1 MTYKTGT
8 MYIEVLRPISIT
20 NENIFKASLVNIV
33 ISTKPSDKRK
43 KESLLEDF
51 SKFINFKPNYN
62 FKNLWKW
69 SVDHPEEFW
78 SKLWDYTKIIGDKG
92 QEIIKYNKIF
102 NKTKF
107 FPDSKLNYAENILK
121 KRSPEIAISFLSEK
135 GFEEEISWEQLYI
148 NVCKFSGYL
157 KSIGLKK
164 GDRVA
169 AYVPNKIESI
179 ISFLACAKN
188 GIIWSSCSP
197 DFGTQGVVDRFKQI
211 APRILITSDHYFYNG
226 KKINI
231 LEKVEGILKQIPSI
245 KKTLVFAYNKKE
257 EMNFKNYFNFEKV
270 LDQTEADES
279 FERFDFNHPIYVL
292 FSSGTTGKPKCITH
306 GAGNVLIEHNK
317 EFMLHCDIR
326 DNEKLFYYTTTG
338 WMMWNWLVG
347 GLATGS
353 SIFLFDGAPVYPKI
367 DILLE
372 YCQNKKINLF
382 GVSAKYIDHLKNE
395 KYNSKNLDLSSIKII
410 TSTGSPLA
418 EESFKYVYDN
428 IKKDVHLASIAGG
441 TDLVGCLVLGNL
453 FSDVYMGEIQGQ
465 SLGIDVDVFT
475 DEGKSVKD
483 GEKGELVVKKPFP
496 SMPVKFWSDDDGQKY
511 HKAYFNRFKNIWHHG
526 DFIER
531 TINNGFIMR
540 GRSDATLNPGGVRIG
555 TAEIYQQVEDI
566 DFITE
571 GLVVGQDYKDDV
583 RIILFITTKNN
594 EDLDD
599 EKIKSIKT
607 KIRKNCSPKHVPSII
622 IKVPDIPRTKSG
634 KIVELAVKKVIQGE
648 TINNK
653 EAIANPE
660 ALKHF
665 ENIAQLK

>member
-1 MTYKTGT
+1 MKNFLW
-8 MYIEVLRPISIT
+8 E
-20 NENIFKASLVNIV
+20 
-33 ISTKPSDKRK
+33 PSSK
-43 KESLLEDF
+43 KKEESLLEDF
-51 SKFINFKPNYN
+51 SKFVNFKSNYN
-62 FKNLWKW
+62 FKTLWKW
-69 SVDHPEEFW
+69 TVDHPEEFW
-78 SKLWDYTKIIGDKG
+78 SKFWDYSKIIGDKG
-92 QEIIKYNKIF
+92 KEIIKYNKIF
-102 NKTKF
+102 NKTQF
-107 FPDSKLNYAENILK
+107 FSDSKLNYAENILK
-121 KRSPEIAISFLSEK
+121 KKTSEVAISFLSEQ
-135 GFEEEISWEQLYI
+135 GFEEEISWNHLY
-148 NVCKFSGYL
+148 NKVCKFSNYL
-157 KSIGLKK
+157 KSLGLKK

-211 APRILITSDHYFYNG
+211 EPSILITSDHYFYNG

-231 LEKVEGILKQIPSI
+231 LEKNEDILKQIPSI

-257 EMNFKNYFNFEKV
+257 EVTLQGHINFDQVLEKADMDETFEK
-270 LDQTEADES
+270 
-279 FERFDFNHPIYVL
+279 FEFNHPIYIL
-292 FSSGTTGKPKCITH
+292 YSSGTTGKPKCITH

-317 EFMLHCDIR
+317 EFMLHCNIKNNDR
-326 DNEKLFYYTTTG
+326 LFYYTTTG

-372 YCQNKKINLF
+372 YCQNKKVNLF

-395 KYNSKNLDLSSIKII
+395 KYSSKNLDLSSIKII

-428 IKKDVHLASIAGG
+428 IKRDVHLASIAGG

-453 FSDVYMGEIQGQ
+453 YSNVYMGEIQGQ

-475 DEGKSVKD
+475 DEGESVKD

-496 SMPVKFWSDDDGQKY
+496 SMPVKFWGDDDGQKY

-531 TINNGFIMR
+531 TLNNGFIMR

-594 EDLDD
+594 EELND
-599 EKIKSIKT
+599 EKINSIKS

-622 IKVPDIPRTKSG
+622 IKVPEIPRTKSG
-634 KIVELAVKKVIQGE
+634 KIVELAVKKVIHGE

-660 ALKHF
+660 ALKYF
-665 ENIAQLK
+665 ENIPQLK

>member
-1 MTYKTGT
+1 MKNFLW
-8 MYIEVLRPISIT
+8 E
-20 NENIFKASLVNIV
+20 
-33 ISTKPSDKRK
+33 PSSKK
-43 KESLLEDF
+43 KEESILEDF
-51 SKFINFKPNYN
+51 SKFVNFKSNYN
-62 FKNLWKW
+62 FKTFWKW
-69 SVDHPEEFW
+69 TVDHPEEFW
-78 SKLWDYTKIIGDKG
+78 SKFWDYSKIIGDKG
-92 QEIIKYNKIF
+92 KEIIKYNKIF
-102 NKTKF
+102 NETKF

-121 KRSPEIAISFLSEK
+121 KKTSEVAINFLSEK
-135 GFEEEISWEQLYI
+135 GFEEEISWDQLY
-148 NVCKFSGYL
+148 NKVCKLSNYL
-157 KSIGLKK
+157 KSLGLKK

-211 APRILITSDHYFYNG
+211 EPSILITSDHYFYNG

-231 LEKVEGILKQIPSI
+231 LEKIEDILKQIPSI

-257 EMNFKNYFNFEKV
+257 EMTLQGHINFDQVLEKANMDETFEK
-270 LDQTEADES
+270 
-279 FERFDFNHPIYVL
+279 FEFNHPIYIL
-292 FSSGTTGKPKCITH
+292 YSSGTTGKPKCITH

-317 EFMLHCDIR
+317 EFMLHCNIKNNDR
-326 DNEKLFYYTTTG
+326 LFYYTTTG

-395 KYNSKNLDLSSIKII
+395 KYSSKNLDLSSIKII

-453 FSDVYMGEIQGQ
+453 YSNVYMGEIQGQ

-475 DEGKSVKD
+475 DEGESVKD

-496 SMPVKFWSDDDGQKY
+496 SMPVKFWGDDDGQKY

-531 TINNGFIMR
+531 TSNNGFIMR

-594 EDLDD
+594 EELDD
-599 EKIKSIKT
+599 EKIKSIKSR
-607 KIRKNCSPKHVPSII
+607 IRKNCSPKHVPSII
-622 IKVPDIPRTKSG
+622 IKVPEIPRTKSG
-634 KIVELAVKKVIQGE
+634 KIVELAVKKVIHGE

-660 ALKHF
+660 ALKYF
-665 ENIAQLK
+665 ENISQLK

>member
-1 MTYKTGT
+1 MEKFLW
-8 MYIEVLRPISIT
+8 V
-20 NENIFKASLVNIV
+20 
-33 ISTKPSDKRK
+33 PSGKRK

-51 SKFINFKPNYN
+51 SKYINIKSNYN
-62 FKNLWKW
+62 FKTLWKW

-78 SKLWDYTKIIGDKG
+78 SKFWDYSKIIGDKG
-92 QEIIKYNKIF
+92 KETIRFNKIF

-107 FPDSKLNYAENILK
+107 FSDSKLNYTENILK
-121 KRSPEIAISFLSEK
+121 KKSLDPAISFLSEK

-148 NVCKFSGYL
+148 KVCKFSNYL

-211 APRILITSDHYFYNG
+211 EPSILITSDHYFYNG

-231 LEKVEGILKQIPSI
+231 LEKIEDILKEIPSI

-257 EMNFKNYFNFEKV
+257 EMNIQNYINFDEV
-270 LDQTEADES
+270 LDQTVADES
-279 FERFDFNHPIYVL
+279 FERFEFNHPIYIL

-353 SIFLFDGAPVYPKI
+353 YIFLFDGAPVYPKI
-367 DILLE
+367 DALLD
-372 YCQNKKINLF
+372 YCQKKKINLF

-418 EESFKYVYDN
+418 EESFKYVYEN
-428 IKKDVHLASIAGG
+428 LKKDVHLTSIAGG

-453 FSDVYMGEIQGQ
+453 YSNVFMGEIQGQ

-496 SMPVKFWSDDDGQKY
+496 SMPVKFWGDDDGQKY
-511 HKAYFNRFKNIWHHG
+511 HKAYFNRFENIWHHG

-555 TAEIYQQVEDI
+555 TSEIYQQVEDI

-571 GLVVGQDYKDDV
+571 GLVVGQDYNDDV
-583 RIILFITTKNN
+583 RIVLFITTKNN
-594 EDLDD
+594 EELDD
-599 EKIKSIKT
+599 EKIKSIKSR
-607 KIRKNCSPKHVPSII
+607 IRKNCSPKHVPSVI
-622 IKVPDIPRTKSG
+622 IKVQKFLEQ
-634 KIVELAVKKVIQGE
+634 KAVKKS
-648 TINNK
+648 K
-653 EAIANPE
+653 
-660 ALKHF
+660 
-665 ENIAQLK
+665 

>member
-1 MTYKTGT
+1 MNKPLWQPS
-8 MYIEVLRPISIT
+8 EKLK
-20 NENIFKASLVNIV
+20 EN
-33 ISTKPSDKRK
+33 
-43 KESLLEDF
+43 SLLKDF
-51 SKFINFKPNYN
+51 CKFINFKSSNN
-62 FKNLWKW
+62 FKEVWQW
-69 SVDHPEEFW
+69 SINNPNEFW
-78 SKLWDYTKIIGDKG
+78 SKFWDYSKIIGDKG
-92 QEIIKYNKIF
+92 SEIIKKDKVF

-107 FPDSKLNYAENILK
+107 FSDSKLNYTENILK
-121 KRSPEIAISFLSEK
+121 KKSDKLAINFLSEK
-135 GFEEEISWEQLYI
+135 GFEENITWNELYEK
-148 NVCKFSGYL
+148 VCKLSSYL
-157 KSIGLKK
+157 KNQNLRK

-179 ISFLACAKN
+179 ICFLACAKN

-197 DFGTQGVVDRFKQI
+197 DFGAQGVIDRFKQI
-211 APRILITSDHYFYNG
+211 EPKIFITCDYYYYNG

-231 LEKVEGILKQIPSI
+231 LNKVQEILKQIPSI
-245 KKTLVFAYNKKE
+245 KKVIAFNYNKKE
-257 EMNFKNYFNFEKV
+257 KESLKNFINFEETLNND
-270 LDQTEADES
+270 LDEV
-279 FERFDFNHPIYVL
+279 FERFEFNHPIYIL

-306 GAGNVLIEHNK
+306 GSGNVLIEHNK

-326 DNEKLFYYTTTG
+326 ENEKLFYYTTTG

-353 SIFLFDGAPVYPKI
+353 SIFLFDGAPVFPKI

-395 KYNSKNLDLSSIKII
+395 KYKSKNLDLSSLKII

-453 FSDVYMGEIQGQ
+453 FSDVHKGEIQGQ

-475 DEGKSVKD
+475 DDGKSTVEGD
-483 GEKGELVVKKPFP
+483 KGELVVKQPFP
-496 SMPVKFWSDDDGQKY
+496 SMPVKFWGDDDGQKY
-511 HKAYFNRFKNIWHHG
+511 HKAYFTRFKNIWHHG

-531 TINNGFIMR
+531 TDKNGFIMR

-555 TAEIYQQVEDI
+555 TSEIYQQVEDI

-571 GLVVGQDYKDDV
+571 GLVVGQDFDDDV
-583 RIILFITTKNN
+583 RIILFVTTKNN
-594 EDLDD
+594 QEIDN
-599 EKIKSIKT
+599 EKIKLIKS
-607 KIRKNCSPKHVPSII
+607 KIRKNCSPKHVPAII
-622 IKVPDIPRTKSG
+622 IKVPEIPRTKSG
-634 KIVELAVKKVIQGE
+634 KIVELAVRQIINGE
-648 TINNK
+648 KINNK

-660 ALKHF
+660 SLQFF
-665 ENIAQLK
+665 EKLPQLKL

>member
-1 MTYKTGT
+1 MKNFLW
-8 MYIEVLRPISIT
+8 E
-20 NENIFKASLVNIV
+20 
-33 ISTKPSDKRK
+33 PSSK
-43 KESLLEDF
+43 KKEESLLEDF
-51 SKFINFKPNYN
+51 SKFVNFKSNYN
-62 FKNLWKW
+62 FKTLWKW
-69 SVDHPEEFW
+69 TVDHPEEFW
-78 SKLWDYTKIIGDKG
+78 SKFWDYSKIIGDKG
-92 QEIIKYNKIF
+92 KEIIKYNKIF
-102 NKTKF
+102 NKTQF
-107 FPDSKLNYAENILK
+107 FSDSKLNYAENILK
-121 KRSPEIAISFLSEK
+121 KKTSEVAISFLSEQ
-135 GFEEEISWEQLYI
+135 GFEEEISWNHLY
-148 NVCKFSGYL
+148 NKVCKFSNYL
-157 KSIGLKK
+157 KSLGLKK

-211 APRILITSDHYFYNG
+211 EPSILITSDHYFYNG

-231 LEKVEGILKQIPSI
+231 LEKNEDILKQIPSI

-257 EMNFKNYFNFEKV
+257 EVTLQGHINFDQVLEKADMDETFEK
-270 LDQTEADES
+270 
-279 FERFDFNHPIYVL
+279 FEFNHPIYIL
-292 FSSGTTGKPKCITH
+292 YSSGTTGKPKCITH

-317 EFMLHCDIR
+317 EFMLHCNIKNNDR
-326 DNEKLFYYTTTG
+326 LFYYTTTG

-372 YCQNKKINLF
+372 YCQNKKVNLF

-395 KYNSKNLDLSSIKII
+395 KYSSKNLDLSSIKII

-428 IKKDVHLASIAGG
+428 IKRDVHLASIAGG

-453 FSDVYMGEIQGQ
+453 YSNVYMGEIQGQ

-475 DEGKSVKD
+475 DEGESVKD

-496 SMPVKFWSDDDGQKY
+496 SMPVKFWGDDDGQKY

-531 TINNGFIMR
+531 TSNNGFIMR

-571 GLVVGQDYKDDV
+571 GLVVGQDYNDDI
-583 RIILFITTKNN
+583 RIVLFITTKNDQ
-594 EDLDD
+594 ELDG
-599 EKIKSIKT
+599 EKIKLIKAR
-607 KIRKNCSPKHVPSII
+607 IRKNCSPKHVPSII
-622 IKVPDIPRTKSG
+622 IKVPEIPRTKSG
-634 KIVELAVKKVIQGE
+634 KIVELAVKKTIHGE

-660 ALKHF
+660 ALKFF
-665 ENIAQLK
+665 ENLPQLK

>member
-1 MTYKTGT
+1 MKKF
-8 MYIEVLRPISIT
+8 LW
-20 NENIFKASLVNIV
+20 
-33 ISTKPSDKRK
+33 KPSDTRR
-43 KESLLEDF
+43 EDSLLEDF
-51 SKFINFKPNYN
+51 SKFINFKSNHN
-62 FKNLWKW
+62 FNDFWKW

-78 SKLWDYTKIIGDKG
+78 SKFWDYSKIIGDKG
-92 QEIIKYNKIF
+92 KVIIKYNKNF
-102 NKTKF
+102 NQTKF
-107 FPDSKLNYAENILK
+107 FPDSRLNYAENILK
-121 KRSPEIAISFLSEK
+121 KKTSEIAISFLSEK
-135 GFEEEISWEQLYI
+135 GFEEEISWDQLF
-148 NVCKFSGYL
+148 NKVCKFSNYL

-211 APRILITSDHYFYNG
+211 EPSILITSDHYFYNG

-231 LEKVEGILKQIPSI
+231 LEKIEDILNQIPSI
-245 KKTLVFAYNKKE
+245 KKTLVFAYNKKVE
-257 EMNFKNYFNFEKV
+257 VNLKEYINFDEV

-279 FERFDFNHPIYVL
+279 FERFEFNHPIYIL
-292 FSSGTTGKPKCITH
+292 YSSGTTGKPKCITH

-367 DILLE
+367 DVLLE

-418 EESFKYVYDN
+418 EDSFKYVYDN
-428 IKKDVHLASIAGG
+428 LKKDVHLASIAGG

-453 FSDVYMGEIQGQ
+453 YSNVFMGEIQGQ

-475 DEGKSVKD
+475 NEGKSVND

-496 SMPVKFWSDDDGQKY
+496 SMPVKFWGDNDGQKY
-511 HKAYFNRFKNIWHHG
+511 YKAYFTRFKNIWHHG

-531 TINNGFIMR
+531 TTNNGFIMR
-540 GRSDATLNPGGVRIG
+540 GRSDTTLNPGGVRIG
-555 TAEIYQQVEDI
+555 TAEIYQQVENI

-571 GLVVGQDYKDDV
+571 GLVVGQDYNDDV
-583 RIILFITTKNN
+583 RIVLFITTKND
-594 EDLDD
+594 EELDD
-599 EKIKSIKT
+599 EKIKTIKT
-607 KIRKNCSPKHVPSII
+607 RIRKNCSPKHVPSLV
-622 IKVPDIPRTKSG
+622 IKVPEIPRTKSG
-634 KIVELAVKKVIQGE
+634 KIVELAVRKVIHGE

-660 ALKHF
+660 SLEFF
-665 ENIAQLK
+665 ENLPQLKL

>member
-1 MTYKTGT
+1 MEKF
-8 MYIEVLRPISIT
+8 LW
-20 NENIFKASLVNIV
+20 
-33 ISTKPSDKRK
+33 KPSDTRK
-43 KESLLEDF
+43 EDSLLEDF
-51 SKFINFKPNYN
+51 SKFLNLKSDQN
-62 FKNLWKW
+62 FKNFWKW

-78 SKLWDYTKIIGDKG
+78 SKFWDYSKIIGDKG
-92 QEIIKYNKIF
+92 KEIIKYNKTF

-121 KRSPEIAISFLSEK
+121 KKTSEIAISFLSEK
-135 GFEEEISWEQLYI
+135 GFEEEISWNQLYDK
-148 NVCKFSGYL
+148 VCKFSSYL

-197 DFGTQGVVDRFKQI
+197 DFGIQGVVDRFKQI
-211 APRILITSDHYFYNG
+211 EPSILITSDHYFYNG

-231 LEKVEGILKQIPSI
+231 LDKIEDILKKIPSI
-245 KKTLVFAYNKKE
+245 KKTLVFAYNKNE
-257 EMNFKNYFNFEKV
+257 VMNLQDHINFDQVIEK
-270 LDQTEADES
+270 TKIDET
-279 FERFDFNHPIYVL
+279 FERFEFNHPIYIL
-292 FSSGTTGKPKCITH
+292 YSSGTTGRPKCITH

-395 KYNSKNLDLSSIKII
+395 KYDSKNLDLSSIKII

-453 FSDVYMGEIQGQ
+453 YSNIYMGEIQGQ

-475 DEGKSVKD
+475 NDGKSVKE

-496 SMPVKFWSDDDGQKY
+496 SMPVKFWGDDDGQKY
-511 HKAYFNRFKNIWHHG
+511 HKAYFNRFENIWHHG

-531 TINNGFIMR
+531 TMNNGFIMR

-555 TAEIYQQVEDI
+555 TSEIYQQVEDI

-571 GLVVGQDYKDDV
+571 GLVVGQDYNDDV
-583 RIILFITTKNN
+583 RIILFITTKND
-594 EDLDD
+594 EKLDE
-599 EKIKSIKT
+599 EKIKTIKSR
-607 KIRKNCSPKHVPSII
+607 IRKNCSPKHVPSII
-622 IKVPDIPRTKSG
+622 IKVPEIPRTKSG
-634 KIVELAVKKVIQGE
+634 KIVELAVRKVIHGE

-660 ALKHF
+660 ALKFF
-665 ENIAQLK
+665 ENIPQLK

>member
-1 MTYKTGT
+1 MEKFLW
-8 MYIEVLRPISIT
+8 V
-20 NENIFKASLVNIV
+20 
-33 ISTKPSDKRK
+33 PSGKRK

-51 SKFINFKPNYN
+51 SKYINIKSNYN
-62 FKNLWKW
+62 FKTLWKW

-78 SKLWDYTKIIGDKG
+78 SKFWDYSKIIGDKG
-92 QEIIKYNKIF
+92 KEIIRFNKIF

-107 FPDSKLNYAENILK
+107 FPDSKLNYTENILK
-121 KRSPEIAISFLSEK
+121 KKSSDPAISFLSEK

-148 NVCKFSGYL
+148 KVCKFSNYL

-211 APRILITSDHYFYNG
+211 EPSILITSDHYFYNG

-231 LEKVEGILKQIPSI
+231 LEKIEDILKEIPSI

-257 EMNFKNYFNFEKV
+257 EINIQNYINFDEI
-270 LDQTEADES
+270 LDQTVADES
-279 FERFDFNHPIYVL
+279 FERFEFNHPIYIL

-367 DILLE
+367 DALLD
-372 YCQNKKINLF
+372 YCQKKKINLF

-418 EESFKYVYDN
+418 EESFKYVYEN
-428 IKKDVHLASIAGG
+428 LKKDVHLASIAGG

-453 FSDVYMGEIQGQ
+453 YSNVFMGEIQGQ

-496 SMPVKFWSDDDGQKY
+496 SMPVKFWGDDDGQKY
-511 HKAYFNRFKNIWHHG
+511 HKAYFNRFENIWHHG

-555 TAEIYQQVEDI
+555 TSEIYQQVEDI

-571 GLVVGQDYKDDV
+571 GLVVGQDYNDDV
-583 RIILFITTKNN
+583 RIVLFITTKNN
-594 EDLDD
+594 EGLDD
-599 EKIKSIKT
+599 EKIKLIKSR
-607 KIRKNCSPKHVPSII
+607 IRKNCSPKHVPSVI
-622 IKVPDIPRTKSG
+622 IKVPEIPRTKSG
-634 KIVELAVKKVIQGE
+634 KIVELAVRKVIHGE
-648 TINNK
+648 TINNI

-660 ALKHF
+660 ALKYF
-665 ENIAQLK
+665 ENIPQLK

>member
-1 MTYKTGT
+1 MEKF
-8 MYIEVLRPISIT
+8 LW
-20 NENIFKASLVNIV
+20 
-33 ISTKPSDKRK
+33 KPSDIRK
-43 KESLLEDF
+43 EESLLEDF
-51 SKFINFKPNYN
+51 SKFINLKSDQN
-62 FKNLWKW
+62 FKNFWKW

-78 SKLWDYTKIIGDKG
+78 SKFWDYSKIIGDKG
-92 QEIIKYNKIF
+92 KEIIKYNKTF

-121 KRSPEIAISFLSEK
+121 KKTSEIAISFLSEK
-135 GFEEEISWEQLYI
+135 GFEEEISWSQLYDK
-148 NVCKFSGYL
+148 VCKFSSYL

-197 DFGTQGVVDRFKQI
+197 DFGIQGVVDRFKQI
-211 APRILITSDHYFYNG
+211 EPSILITSNHYFYNG

-231 LEKVEGILKQIPSI
+231 LDKIEDILKKIPSI
-245 KKTLVFAYNKKE
+245 KKTLVFAYNKNE
-257 EMNFKNYFNFEKV
+257 VMNLQDHINFDQVIEK
-270 LDQTEADES
+270 TKIDEI
-279 FERFDFNHPIYVL
+279 FERFEFNHPIYIL
-292 FSSGTTGKPKCITH
+292 YSSGTTGRPKCITH

-395 KYNSKNLDLSSIKII
+395 KYDSKNLDLSSIKII

-453 FSDVYMGEIQGQ
+453 YSNIYMGEIQGQ

-496 SMPVKFWSDDDGQKY
+496 SMPVKFWGDDDGQKY
-511 HKAYFNRFKNIWHHG
+511 HKAYFTRFKNIWHHG

-531 TINNGFIMR
+531 TNNNGFIMR
-540 GRSDATLNPGGVRIG
+540 GRSDSTLNPGGVRIG
-555 TAEIYQQVEDI
+555 TAEIYQQVENI

-571 GLVVGQDYKDDV
+571 GLVVGQDYNDDV
-583 RIILFITTKNN
+583 RIVLFITTKNN
-594 EDLDD
+594 EELDD
-599 EKIKSIKT
+599 EKMKIIKT
-607 KIRKNCSPKHVPSII
+607 RIRKNCSPKHVPSII
-622 IKVPDIPRTKSG
+622 IKVPEIPKTKSG
-634 KIVELAVKKVIQGE
+634 KIVELAVRKVIHGE
-648 TINNK
+648 SINNK
-653 EAIANPE
+653 ESIANPE
-660 ALKHF
+660 ALKYF
-665 ENIAQLK
+665 ENIPQLK

>member
-1 MTYKTGT
+1 MEKF
-8 MYIEVLRPISIT
+8 LW
-20 NENIFKASLVNIV
+20 
-33 ISTKPSDKRK
+33 KPSDKRK
-43 KESLLEDF
+43 EESLLEDF

-69 SVDHPEEFW
+69 SIDHPEEFW
-78 SKLWDYTKIIGDKG
+78 SKLWDYSKIIGDKG

-102 NKTKF
+102 NKNKF

-211 APRILITSDHYFYNG
+211 KPSILITSDHYFYNG

-231 LEKVEGILKQIPSI
+231 LQKVEDILKQIPSI
-245 KKTLVFAYNKKE
+245 KKTLVFAYDKKE
-257 EMNFKNYFNFEKV
+257 EINFQNYLNFDKV
-270 LDQTEADES
+270 LDQAEANES
-279 FERFDFNHPIYVL
+279 FERFEFNHPIYVL
-292 FSSGTTGKPKCITH
+292 YSSGTTGKPKCITH

-326 DNEKLFYYTTTG
+326 DNDKLFYYTTTG

-395 KYNSKNLDLSSIKII
+395 KYNSKNLDLRSIKII

-475 DEGKSVKD
+475 DEGKSVKE

-496 SMPVKFWSDDDGQKY
+496 SMPIKFWGDDDGQKY
-511 HKAYFNRFKNIWHHG
+511 HEAYFSRFKNTWHHG

-531 TINNGFIMR
+531 TMNNGFIMR

-622 IKVPDIPRTKSG
+622 IKVPEIPRTKSG

-648 TINNK
+648 IINNK

-660 ALKHF
+660 ALKYF

>member
-1 MTYKTGT
+1 MNKPLWQPS
-8 MYIEVLRPISIT
+8 EKLK
-20 NENIFKASLVNIV
+20 EN
-33 ISTKPSDKRK
+33 
-43 KESLLEDF
+43 SLLRDF
-51 SKFINFKPNYN
+51 CKFINFKSPKN
-62 FKNLWKW
+62 FKEIWQW
-69 SVDHPEEFW
+69 SIDNPEEFW
-78 SKLWDYTKIIGDKG
+78 SKFWDYSKVIGDKG
-92 QEIIKYNKIF
+92 SEIIKKDKVF

-107 FPDSKLNYAENILK
+107 FSNSKLNYTENILRK
-121 KRSPEIAISFLSEK
+121 KSNELAINFLSEK
-135 GFEEEISWEQLYI
+135 GFEENIEWKDLYEK
-148 NVCKFSGYL
+148 VCKFSSYL
-157 KSIGLKK
+157 KKLNLEK

-179 ISFLACAKN
+179 ICFLACAKN

-197 DFGTQGVVDRFKQI
+197 DFGVQGVVDRFKQI
-211 APRILITSDHYFYNG
+211 EPKVLITCDYYYYNG
-226 KKINI
+226 KKISI
-231 LEKVEGILKQIPSI
+231 LDKVDQILKEIPSI
-245 KKTLVFAYNKKE
+245 KKVIAYNYNNKE
-257 EMNFKNYFNFEKV
+257 KEDLKNFINFEDTLNV
-270 LDQTEADES
+270 NLDEI
-279 FERFDFNHPIYVL
+279 FERFEFDHPIYIL

-367 DILLE
+367 DVLLE

-395 KYNSKNLDLSSIKII
+395 KYNSKNLDLNSIKII

-418 EESFKYVYDN
+418 EESFKYVYNN

-453 FSDVYMGEIQGQ
+453 FSSVHKGEIQGQ
-465 SLGIDVDVFT
+465 SLGIEVDVFT
-475 DEGKSVKD
+475 EKGESTED
-483 GEKGELVVKKPFP
+483 GDKGELVVKQPFP
-496 SMPVKFWSDDDGQKY
+496 SMPVKFWGDEDGKKY
-511 HKAYFNRFKNIWHHG
+511 HKAYFTKFENIWHHG

-531 TINNGFIMR
+531 SDKNGFIMR

-555 TAEIYQQVEDI
+555 TSEIYQQVEDI

-571 GLVVGQDYKDDV
+571 GLVVGQDFDDDV

-594 EDLDD
+594 QEIND
-599 EKIKSIKT
+599 EKIKLIKS
-607 KIRKNCSPKHVPSII
+607 KIRKNCSPKHVPAII
-622 IKVPDIPRTKSG
+622 IKVPEIPRTKSG
-634 KIVELAVKKVIQGE
+634 KIVEIAVKQIINGE
-648 TINNK
+648 KINNK
-653 EAIANPE
+653 EAIANPK
-660 ALKHF
+660 ALKYF
-665 ENIAQLK
+665 ENLSQLD